1 MIAHAEVVTALN
13 AWGFRDQPIAD
24 LLGVS
29 RERVRQIR
37 VKLGI
42 AKIPR
47 VTQCR
52 SCGID
57 IPSKTMRCEEH
68 KQKPP
73 RIIEAPLKRA
83 LSTDTKAVK
92 QRTYQERRIARG
104 LCPVVACPNPPR
116 APGTRLCEEHRKAM
130 LKANLVRNAGRKAQG
145 LCVRCGKP
153 VEGTHVLCTEHHD
166 AQLWSSRQHDAR
178 RLNVAR
184 EA

>member
-42 AKIPR
+42 AKIPG
-47 VTQCR
+47 VTHCR
-52 SCGID
+52 SCGVV
-57 IPSKTMRCEEH
+57 IPAKTQRCVDH
-68 KQKPP
+68 KQKPS
-73 RIIEAPLKRA
+73 RIIEAPHKRA
-83 LSTDTKAVK
+83 LSTDPKAVY
-92 QRTYQERRIARG
+92 QRTYQARRIARG
-104 LCPVVACPNPPR
+104 QCPVVGCPESPR
-116 APGTRLCEEHRKAM
+116 APGTNLCEEHRKAM

-145 LCVRCGKP
+145 LCIRCGKP

-166 AQLWSSRQHDAR
+166 ANLWSARQHDAR